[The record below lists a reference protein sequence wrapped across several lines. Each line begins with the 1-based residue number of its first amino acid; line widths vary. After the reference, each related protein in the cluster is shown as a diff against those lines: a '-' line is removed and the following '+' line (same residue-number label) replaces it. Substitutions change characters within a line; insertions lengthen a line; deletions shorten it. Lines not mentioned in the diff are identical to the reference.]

1 MEPTKELADAI
12 EHGRFERAMAMSPE
26 EKFFAGGQ
34 LFEFAC
40 RVTMAGIRDQYPG
53 VSEDEA
59 LKILRQRMEKSRQYE
74 ERQR

>member
-1 MEPTKELADAI
+1 MEPNQELADAI
-12 EHGRFERAMAMSPE
+12 ERGRFERAMEMSPE

-40 RVTMAGIRDQYPG
+40 RVTMAGIRDQCPEA
-53 VSEDEA
+53 SDEEV
-59 LKILRQRMEKSRQYE
+59 LEVLRGRMEKSRRYE